1 MIWQDTGFL
10 LTMNK
15 YNENSSISEF
25 YTLNYGKVTGFI
37 FGATSAKIKNYLFIG
52 NNFYLNFNSKNEN
65 KIGYFKIEINKIQT
79 PIYLDNEKKLLCII
93 YSMNLIKILTVES
106 QENKNIYNLIDS
118 LFEILSKDN
127 WLIDFIL
134 WELNFYK
141 NIGYDINFE
150 NYVKKVSDKKE
161 NEKFIVESNDRII
174 PNFLIYRNNISKDFN
189 DVVSGFKI
197 VGEFLE
203 KTILK
208 PNNITYPIS
217 RSNFLNSI
225 KRF

>member
-1 MIWQDTGFL
+1 
-10 LTMNK
+10 
-15 YNENSSISEF
+15 
-25 YTLNYGKVTGFI
+25 
-37 FGATSAKIKNYLFIG
+37 
-52 NNFYLNFNSKNEN
+52 
-65 KIGYFKIEINKIQT
+65 
-79 PIYLDNEKKLLCII
+79 
-93 YSMNLIKILTVES
+93 MNLIKILTVES

>member
-1 MIWQDTGFL
+1 MIWQDEGFL
-10 LTMNK
+10 LSKNK
-15 YNENSSISEF
+15 YNENSVIAEF
-25 YTLNYGKVTGFI
+25 FTKKYGKVTGFI

-79 PIYLDNEKKLLCII
+79 PIYLDNETKLLCII

-106 QENKNIYNLIDS
+106 QESKNIYNLIDS

-127 WLIDFIL
+127 WLTDFIL

-161 NEKFIVESNDRII
+161 KEKFVVQSNDKII

-189 DVVSGFKI
+189 DVISGFKI

-217 RSNFLNSI
+217 RSHFLNSI

>member
-1 MIWQDTGFL
+1 MIWQDEGFL
-10 LTMNK
+10 LSKNK
-15 YNENSSISEF
+15 YNENSVIAEF
-25 YTLNYGKVTGFI
+25 FTKKYGKVTGFI

-106 QENKNIYNLIDS
+106 QESKNIYNLIDS

>member
-1 MIWQDTGFL
+1 
-10 LTMNK
+10 
-15 YNENSSISEF
+15 
-25 YTLNYGKVTGFI
+25 
-37 FGATSAKIKNYLFIG
+37 
-52 NNFYLNFNSKNEN
+52 
-65 KIGYFKIEINKIQT
+65 
-79 PIYLDNEKKLLCII
+79 
-93 YSMNLIKILTVES
+93 MNLIKILTVES
-106 QENKNIYNLIDS
+106 QESKNIYNLIDS

-127 WLIDFIL
+127 WLTDFIL

-161 NEKFIVESNDRII
+161 KEKFVVQSNDKII

-189 DVVSGFKI
+189 DVISGFKI

-217 RSNFLNSI
+217 RSHFLNSI

>member
-1 MIWQDTGFL
+1 MIWQDEGFL
-10 LTMNK
+10 LSKNK
-15 YNENSSISEF
+15 YNENSVIAEF
-25 YTLNYGKVTGFI
+25 FTKKYGKVTGFI